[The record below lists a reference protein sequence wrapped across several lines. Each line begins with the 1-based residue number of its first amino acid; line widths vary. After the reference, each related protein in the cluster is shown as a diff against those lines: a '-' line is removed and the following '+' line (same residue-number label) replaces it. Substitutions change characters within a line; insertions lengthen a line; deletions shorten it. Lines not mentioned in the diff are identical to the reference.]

1 MIKLA
6 DFISTIEEGMVSVS
20 IPVKEGRERESK
32 YYFGAHDEIIN
43 ETDIPKDAFVKY
55 VYVGSEFQIE
65 CEPYAFP
72 PDDPDESCEISV
84 TLTREELSILE
95 KISDDRNSLMPDELA
110 SKIVKDY
117 LKNVKEADK

>member
-20 IPVKEGRERESK
+20 IPVKEGRKRKSK
-32 YYFGAHDEIIN
+32 YYCGAHDETIN
-43 ETDIPKDAFVKY
+43 EADIPKDAFVKY
-55 VYVGSEFQIE
+55 VYVGSEFRIE

-72 PDDPDESCEISV
+72 PEDSDENCEISV
-84 TLTREELSILE
+84 TLTRKELSILE
-95 KISDDRNSLMPDELA
+95 KISDSLMPDELA

-117 LKNVKEADK
+117 LKTVKEAAK